1 MTFYKR
7 LKLIIKREA
16 GERMYRIAEM
26 SSTEIFIEKAFF
38 SMKII
43 IFIGKNA

>member
-1 MTFYKR
+1 
-7 LKLIIKREA
+7 
-16 GERMYRIAEM
+16 MYRIAEM

-43 IFIGKNA
+43 ILKNTVNYNIPN

>member
-1 MTFYKR
+1 
-7 LKLIIKREA
+7 
-16 GERMYRIAEM
+16 MYRIAEM

-43 IFIGKNA
+43 ILIYVKENLT